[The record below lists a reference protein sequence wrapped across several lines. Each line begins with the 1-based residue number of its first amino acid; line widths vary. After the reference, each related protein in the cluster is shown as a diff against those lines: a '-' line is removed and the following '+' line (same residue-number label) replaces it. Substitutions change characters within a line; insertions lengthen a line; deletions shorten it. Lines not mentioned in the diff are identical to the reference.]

1 MMSGQER
8 RIVVGVDGSE
18 PSKSALRWAIGQ
30 AKLTGGSVDAVIAW
44 RYPSTYGWVPYPDGL
59 PDLEGM
65 AKRILIAALAEVSG
79 LEPDVLVRPIVTEGH
94 AAGALLDAARGADL
108 LVVGSQGHGGFTAAL
123 LGSVTMQC
131 VLHAH
136 CSVLVFRDGT
146 QAAAGGGP

>member
-1 MMSGQER
+1 
-8 RIVVGVDGSE
+8 
-18 PSKSALRWAIGQ
+18 
-30 AKLTGGSVDAVIAW
+30 
-44 RYPSTYGWVPYPDGL
+44 
-59 PDLEGM
+59 M

-131 VLHAH
+131 VLHAR
-136 CSVLVFRDGT
+136 CSVLVFRFRDER
-146 QAAAGGGP
+146 P